1 MPGSLFSLQKEPGP
15 ANRLFDSVTETR
27 PLKYQG
33 ITAGE
38 HYLRKMDH
46 SYGAPVL
53 AGQAA

>member
-1 MPGSLFSLQKEPGP
+1 MAGSLFSLQKEPGL

-27 PLKYQG
+27 PLKYQE
-33 ITAGE
+33 A

-46 SYGAPVL
+46 SYRAPVF